1 MKKGFARISPA
12 ENQIVMHAK
21 FGLA

>member
-12 ENQIVMHAK
+12 ENQIVMRAK